1 MLRPDSRF
9 QSYPKIELHLHL
21 DCSVTWTALQRL
33 GTTLTR
39 DQYLSQ
45 FVAPEECTSLKQYLD
60 AIAPSCALLQTTGA
74 LRIATAELIAELDQ
88 DGVIYAELRFAPQ
101 THLSDGLTL
110 DEVMEAVVAGV
121 AEGKSG
127 RAIDVGLIL
136 CALRD
141 YSAEQNLA
149 VIDLAHRWTDRGVVG
164 VDIAGDEAG
173 HALAPNYVVFERA
186 HALGLNITAHAG
198 EAAGADSV
206 AEVLTHLNPQR
217 IGHGVRCLEN
227 DDVVQM
233 LKERGTHLEVCPSS
247 NVQVG
252 VCADFA
258 SHPID
263 TLSRRGLSLGV
274 NTDARTVA
282 PISLSLEYE
291 RLEAAFGWGR
301 GEFLAHNL
309 EAARNAFQP
318 QSVRDALCRQLVA
331 AWQAENS
338 IS

>member
-1 MLRPDSRF
+1 MLRPASRY
-9 QSYPKIELHLHL
+9 QSCAKIELHLHI
-21 DCSVTWTALQRL
+21 DCSVTWSTLQRL
-33 GTTLTR
+33 GTGLTR
-39 DQYLSQ
+39 DEYLAQ
-45 FVAPEECTSLKQYLD
+45 FVAPESCTSLKHYLD
-60 AIAPSCALLQTTGA
+60 AIAPSCALLQTADA

-88 DGVIYAELRFAPQ
+88 DGVIYAELRFAPH
-101 THLSDGLTL
+101 THLNGRLSL

-121 AEGKSG
+121 AEGTSG
-127 RAIDVGLIL
+127 RAIEIGLIL

-141 YSAEQNLA
+141 YSASQNLA
-149 VIDLAHRWTDRGVVG
+149 IVDLAHHWTDRGVVG

-173 HALAPNYVVFERA
+173 HNLSPNYVVFERA
-186 HALGLNITAHAG
+186 HALGLKITAHAG
-198 EAAGADSV
+198 EAAGSDSV
-206 AEVLTHLNPQR
+206 AEVLTHLNPHR
-217 IGHGVRCLEN
+217 IGHGVRCLE
-227 DDVVQM
+227 DDNVVQM

-252 VCADFA
+252 VCPNFA

-263 TLSRRGLSLGV
+263 TLSRRGLSLGI

-318 QSVRDALCRQLVA
+318 QPVRDALCRQLVA
-331 AWQAENS
+331 AWRPAG
-338 IS
+338 IVD